1 MNTLETNNT
10 MSVDAETN
18 TEKIIRR
25 AGRPR
30 KVLTPEELEEK
41 NRPKTI
47 GRPRKEKPEKIQ
59 RPVGRPKKILTP
71 EEIEEKQK
79 PKSRGRPK
87 IYEDGTIG
95 KPLDP
100 DYFKKYYQNVVKVKR
115 DAKRLIPQQ
124 EETIIVLDV

>member
-1 MNTLETNNT
+1 MMNNLETNNT

-18 TEKIIRR
+18 TEKITRR

-30 KVLTPEELEEK
+30 KILTPEELEEK

-59 RPVGRPKKILTP
+59 RPVGRPRKEKPEKILRP
-71 EEIEEKQK
+71 V
-79 PKSRGRPK
+79 GRPK
-87 IYEDGTIG
+87 IYENGTIR

-115 DAKRLIPQQ
+115 DTKRLAPQQ
-124 EETIIVLDV
+124 EETTIVIDV